1 MALTKAASAD
11 FLEGTALGN
20 HQAPVMINL
29 YSENP
34 VEIIKVSLRLQPA
47 SPAWCLLGLRAAV
60 AGLVLAES
68 SLLWSMRILS
78 VHIQDYHINFW
89 QGLGSLLC
97 AALNLH
103 LKLRSSS
110 SWDP

>member
-1 MALTKAASAD
+1 
-11 FLEGTALGN
+11 
-20 HQAPVMINL
+20 MISL

-60 AGLVLAES
+60 GRSSPCGILFTLEYEDLFNSHSGPAHQLLAGP
-68 SLLWSMRILS
+68 R
-78 VHIQDYHINFW
+78 
-89 QGLGSLLC
+89 GSLLC